1 MDLPREYRR
10 LVCVKITPHF
20 REAVSVVT
28 ERTPKLERDEV
39 FLKTKYVGINASD
52 VNNTA
57 ARYWAATPPF
67 NVGVE
72 SVAEVVAVGDDVTHL
87 SVGSAVAT
95 INFPGF
101 GAFSEY
107 QCVPASKV
115 LPIPR
120 AVPDSIPLLISG
132 LTAAIGLDEQGRI
145 KEGETV
151 LITAA
156 AGGLGHIAV
165 QWAKAAK
172 CHVIG
177 TCSSPDK
184 EEFLKSIGCDK
195 VINYKTHDL
204 GAELDKSYP
213 KGVDVV
219 WETIGGKTFE
229 VLLNHLSIRGR
240 LVVVGAITGYLNS
253 DNGFPDV
260 DLPDLPSRL
269 LIRSA
274 SEGHIRVYR
283 TREHCDRCA
292 VFGHATD
299 GCTSD
304 CHLCGGYHAN
314 VDCVARWSYS
324 SMVAGTASS
333 DFSAFSPAHEVTPSH
348 PAAKNEAAIALTKP
362 QADVNPENSLSDLSE
377 GRPPDSA
384 AGRGGCGVP

>member
-1 MDLPREYRR
+1 MNLPSEYRK
-10 LVCVKITPHF
+10 LVCVKVTPNF
-20 REAVSVVT
+20 REAVSVVE
-28 ERTPKLERDEV
+28 ERTPKLDRDEV

-52 VNNTA
+52 VNITA

-72 SVAEVVAVGDDVTHL
+72 SVAEVVAVGDGVTHL

-95 INFPGF
+95 INVPGF

-107 QCVPASKV
+107 QRIRASKV

-120 AVPDSIPLLISG
+120 AVPDIIPLLISG
-132 LTAAIGLDEQGRI
+132 LTASIGLDEQGRI

-184 EEFLKSIGCDK
+184 EEFLKSIGCDR

-229 VLLNHLSIRGR
+229 VLLNHLGVRGR
-240 LVVVGAITGYLNS
+240 LVVVGAITGYQNN
-253 DNGFPDV
+253 DNTFSCGGLT
-260 DLPDLPSRL
+260 DLLSRL

-274 SEGHIRVYR
+274 SVSGFFMSQYYHMYPEYTARLKNMLQEGKIVPKV
-283 TREHCDRCA
+283 D
-292 VFGHATD
+292 FGLNDD
-299 GCTSD
+299 GSE
-304 CHLCGGYHAN
+304 LKGLEG
-314 VDCVARWSYS
+314 CV
-324 SMVAGTASS
+324 
-333 DFSAFSPAHEVTPSH
+333 
-348 PAAKNEAAIALTKP
+348 
-362 QADVNPENSLSDLSE
+362 
-377 GRPPDSA
+377 
-384 AGRGGCGVP
+384 RGVEYLHSGKSIGKVVVKLD